1 MQAGHP
7 PLRRRVAAARSGGAS
22 AAPAKWQHA
31 RVHAAPEPDRP
42 IPDEQDDDLL
52 ALGHVHAHGGGGRH
66 ARPRAGTPE
75 AAARR
80 RLHRLLAALIVPL
93 MLLALTGVVLLRP
106 DADPERLPSGLG
118 PATGLVRAELVSRQ
132 VVPCPDRSVAPED
145 ELVPILPT
153 APDVPGVAQTECIS
167 AEVRILDGPT
177 EGDRFVLDAL
187 STPVQPFPDA
197 GRIVLS
203 YDPGAEAGQQYAF
216 ADVERSRPLL
226 VLGLLF
232 ALAVVVLGRFMGL
245 RALFGLGLS
254 LVVLT
259 AFVLP
264 ALLDGRNALLVALA
278 GSAVVMFVVL
288 YLAHG
293 VKVQTSIA
301 VLGTLGSLVLTVLL
315 AQLFVGVTH
324 LTGLGSD
331 ETSLLSATVGDLD
344 LRGLLLAG
352 IVIGSL
358 GVLDDVTVTQASAVW
373 ELHLAKP
380 TASAGELYRAGI
392 RIGRD
397 HIAATVNTLVLAYV
411 GASLPLLVVYELAGS
426 GLRDVLT
433 SEVVAQ
439 EVVRTLVGSLGLVAA
454 VPLTTGLAALTVRI
468 DRPTPADAR
477 TAAA

>member
-1 MQAGHP
+1 VHP
-7 PLRRRVAAARSGGAS
+7 APGPS
-22 AAPAKWQHA
+22 ADEPPSDAEVDLADV
-31 RVHAAPEPDRP
+31 VHS
-42 IPDEQDDDLL
+42 
-52 ALGHVHAHGGGGRH
+52 HAHGHGGRH
-66 ARPRAGTPE
+66 ARPRTGTPE

-80 RLHRLLAALIVPL
+80 RLNRLLAALIVPL
-93 MLLALTGVVLLRP
+93 MLLALVGVLLLRP
-106 DADPERLPSGLG
+106 TGSPERFPSGLG
-118 PATGLVRAELVSRQ
+118 PATGLVRAELESRQ
-132 VVPCPDRSVAPED
+132 TVPCPSRSVAPQD
-145 ELVPILPT
+145 ELVPILPPPLD
-153 APDVPGVAQTECIS
+153 APGVSDTECV
-167 AEVRILDGPT
+167 AAQVRILDGPT
-177 EGDRFVLDAL
+177 EGSRFVLDVL
-187 STPVQPFPDA
+187 STPVQPFPEG

-203 YDPGAEAGQQYAF
+203 YDPGAEVGQQYAF

-226 VLGLLF
+226 LLGALF
-232 ALAVVVLGRFMGL
+232 ALAVIVLGRFMGL

-254 LVVLT
+254 LFVLT

-264 ALLDGRNALLVALA
+264 ALLAGRNALLVALV

-301 VLGTLGSLVLTVLL
+301 VLGTLGALTLTVLL
-315 AQLFVGVTH
+315 AQLFVAVTA

-331 ETSLLSATVGDLD
+331 ESGLLSATVGDLD

-411 GASLPLLVVYELAGS
+411 GAALPLLVVYQLAGT

-468 DRPTPADAR
+468 DRPEPR
-477 TAAA
+477 EPAAAPA